1 MIELCCFVEKKK
13 NILVKNLPLVN
24 YDFGIHHAGCSIMI
38 LEYITLVL
46 NYDFG
51 IHHVGHKHCDVC
63 ICNKS
68 KIHFFAV
75 LTHIRGIYPERDCGL
90 FTDS

>member
-24 YDFGIHHAGCSIMI
+24 YNFGIHHAGCSIMI
-38 LEYITLVL
+38 LEYITQVL

-51 IHHVGHKHCDVC
+51 IHHVGHRHCDVV
-63 ICNKS
+63 S
-68 KIHFFAV
+68 VFATKV
-75 LTHIRGIYPERDCGL
+75 KYIFLP
-90 FTDS
+90 S